1 MFQFNSLGALSATI
15 GLSFAA
21 VVYAQDS
28 YTGPDGGLTVSGNQI
43 VDQNGNNVRLTGV
56 NWSGFET
63 PIGIVSGLY
72 RQPFEISDF
81 RDYLLKLKDLGFNC
95 VRLPWSYANMICT
108 LPAAGDE
115 KCNVN
120 GVCTDPS
127 CGGTYN
133 YSNPNSSPYCPECA
147 DVSYIAGSYYNSSAT
162 DSDNFSSVNQLTG
175 SPFIG
180 QQLNA
185 PLFSTVRVNGAL
197 QAKSPRDCMDEVVKY
212 AGSIG
217 LKVILDNH
225 CIVSGKFASQ
235 PLWYTGID
243 ETQGVTQQQWI
254 DEWVVLAKH
263 YALETYDP
271 YHAVIACDLFNEPKM
286 DPRTAGGS
294 AWTTA
299 TGPQAWNHA
308 AEACGKAILAVNSR
322 LLIMVEGTQWANAD
336 AVFPTGS
343 GAQNGNTF
351 TNWGANL
358 TGAAAAPI
366 NLGKAYQNK
375 LVYSI
380 HDYPGTAQTLSGQNV
395 LPWFNETTYP
405 NYPYNLAGTAWQPF
419 WGYLVE
425 GNTAPIFVGEFG
437 SWLRNPTV
445 PDAEGNVCGYTAL
458 TSDQVT
464 SDKLWVNALLHYM
477 QGDWSLAQ
485 TINETPDSQAI
496 SVTVG
501 DDAAKKGISFCWFGF
516 TPNSADTG
524 GVLDC
529 DYTSTEENK
538 MAYLRPYLAP
548 LLPEYETALLSD
560 MNGDGFVGS
569 VDLGLF
575 LAFWGVDT
583 GGSRFTRGDFNHD
596 GFRNGADLAIL
607 LNRWRS
613 N

>member
-1 MFQFNSLGALSATI
+1 MFQFNSLGVLSATI

-28 YTGPDGGLTVSGNQI
+28 YSGKDEGLTVSGNQI

-63 PIGIVSGLY
+63 PIAIVSGLY
-72 RQPFEISDF
+72 QSPSATASPDF
-81 RDYLLKLKDLGFNC
+81 RDYLLKVKDLGFNC
-95 VRLPWSYANMICT
+95 IRLPWSYANMICT

-133 YSNPNSSPYCPECA
+133 YSNPNASPYCPECS
-147 DVSYIAGSYYNSSAT
+147 DVSFIAGSYYNASNSA
-162 DSDNFSSVNQLTG
+162 SQNASSVNQLTT
-175 SPFIG
+175 SPFYG
-180 QQLNA
+180 TQLNA
-185 PLFSTVRVNGAL
+185 PLFDTTLDRVNYAL
-197 QAKSPRDCMDEVVKY
+197 QAKSPLKCMDEVIKY

-235 PLWYTGID
+235 PLWYTD
-243 ETQGVTQQQWI
+243 SVSQQQWI
-254 DEWVVLAKH
+254 DQWVAIADH
-263 YALETYDP
+263 YADETNDP
-271 YHAVIACDLFNEPKM
+271 YHAVVACDLFNEPKM

-308 AEACGKAILAVNSR
+308 AEACGKAILAANSR

-343 GAQNGNTF
+343 GTANGNTF

-366 NLGKAYQNK
+366 DLGAAYQNK

-395 LPWFNETTYP
+395 LPWFSASNYP
-405 NYPYNLAGTAWQPF
+405 NNLDDQAWRPF

-425 GNTAPIFVGEFG
+425 ENTAPMFVGEFG

-445 PDAEGNVCGYTAL
+445 ADAEGNVCGYTAL

-477 QGDWSLAQ
+477 QGDWNLAQ
-485 TINETPDSQAI
+485 PINTTPDSQAI
-496 SVTVG
+496 AVTVG
-501 DDAAKKGISFCWFGF
+501 GDAAKKGISFCWFGF

-529 DYTSTEENK
+529 DYTSTETNK
-538 MAYLRPYLAP
+538 MAYLGPYLAP

-560 MNGDGFVGS
+560 MNGDGFVGGF
-569 VDLGLF
+569 DLSLF
-575 LAFWGVDT
+575 LALWGVDT

-596 GFRNGADLAIL
+596 GVRNGADLAIL

>member
-1 MFQFNSLGALSATI
+1 
-15 GLSFAA
+15 
-21 VVYAQDS
+21 
-28 YTGPDGGLTVSGNQI
+28 
-43 VDQNGNNVRLTGV
+43 
-56 NWSGFET
+56 
-63 PIGIVSGLY
+63 
-72 RQPFEISDF
+72 
-81 RDYLLKLKDLGFNC
+81 
-95 VRLPWSYANMICT
+95 
-108 LPAAGDE
+108 
-115 KCNVN
+115 
-120 GVCTDPS
+120 
-127 CGGTYN
+127 
-133 YSNPNSSPYCPECA
+133 
-147 DVSYIAGSYYNSSAT
+147 
-162 DSDNFSSVNQLTG
+162 
-175 SPFIG
+175 
-180 QQLNA
+180 
-185 PLFSTVRVNGAL
+185 
-197 QAKSPRDCMDEVVKY
+197 
-212 AGSIG
+212 
-217 LKVILDNH
+217 
-225 CIVSGKFASQ
+225 
-235 PLWYTGID
+235 
-243 ETQGVTQQQWI
+243 
-254 DEWVVLAKH
+254 
-263 YALETYDP
+263 
-271 YHAVIACDLFNEPKM
+271 M

-294 AWTTA
+294 AWTEA
-299 TGPQAWNHA
+299 IGPQAWNHA

-343 GAQNGNTF
+343 GTANGNTF

-366 NLGKAYQNK
+366 DLGKAYQNK

-425 GNTAPIFVGEFG
+425 GNTAPMFVGEFG

-458 TSDQVT
+458 TTDQVK
-464 SDKLWVNALLHYM
+464 SDKQWVNALLHYM

-501 DDAAKKGISFCWFGF
+501 GDAAKKGISFCWFGF

-560 MNGDGFVGS
+560 MNGDGFVGGP
-569 VDLGLF
+569 DLGLF
-575 LAFWGVDT
+575 LALWGVDT

-596 GFRNGADLAIL
+596 GVRNGADLAIL
-607 LNRWRS
+607 LNRWRT

>member
-380 HDYPGTAQTLSGQNV
+380 HDYPVTAQTLSGQNV

-425 GNTAPIFVGEFG
+425 GNTAPMFVGEFG

-485 TINETPDSQAI
+485 TINDTPDSQAI

-501 DDAAKKGISFCWFGF
+501 DDAAKKGISFCWFVF

>member
-263 YALETYDP
+263 YADETNDP
-271 YHAVIACDLFNEPKM
+271 YHAVVACDLFNEPKM

-308 AEACGKAILAVNSR
+308 AEACGRAILAVNSR

-425 GNTAPIFVGEFG
+425 GNTAPMFVGEFG

-485 TINETPDSQAI
+485 TINDTPDSQAI

>member
-1 MFQFNSLGALSATI
+1 MYVQEQKSVPMFQFNSLGALSATI

-21 VVYAQDS
+21 VVYAQETYS
-28 YTGPDGGLTVSGNQI
+28 GPDGGLTSSGNQI

-63 PIGIVSGLY
+63 PIAIVSGLY
-72 RQPFEISDF
+72 QSPSATASPDF

-115 KCNVN
+115 KCNPN
-120 GVCTDPS
+120 GVCTDS
-127 CGGTYN
+127 TCYT
-133 YSNPNSSPYCPECA
+133 CPECA
-147 DVSYIAGSYYNSSAT
+147 DKSYIAGSYYNASNSA
-162 DSDNFSSVNQLTG
+162 SQNASSVNQLTT
-175 SPFIG
+175 SPFYG
-180 QQLNA
+180 TQLNA
-185 PLFSTVRVNGAL
+185 PLFDTSLPQVSYAW
-197 QAKSPRDCMDEVVKY
+197 QAKSPLKCMDEVIKY

-225 CIVSGKFASQ
+225 CIVSGAFASQ
-235 PLWYTGID
+235 PLWYTSS
-243 ETQGVTQQQWI
+243 VTQQQWI
-254 DEWVVLAKH
+254 DEWVVLATR
-263 YALETYDP
+263 YASETYDP
-271 YHAVIACDLFNEPKM
+271 YHAVVACDLFNEPKM

-343 GAQNGNTF
+343 GSANGNTF

-358 TGAAAAPI
+358 TGADAAPI
-366 NLGKAYQNK
+366 DLGAAYQNK

-395 LPWFNETTYP
+395 LPWFTASNYP
-405 NYPYNLAGTAWQPF
+405 NNLDDQAWRPF

-425 GNTAPIFVGEFG
+425 ENTAPIFVGEFG

-445 PDAEGNVCGYTAL
+445 ADAEGNVCGYTAL
-458 TSDQVT
+458 TSTQVT

-477 QGDWSLAQ
+477 QGDWNLAQ
-485 TINETPDSQAI
+485 TINTTPDSQAI

-501 DDAAKKGISFCWFGF
+501 GNAAKKGISFCWFGF

-529 DYTSTEENK
+529 DYTSTETNK
-538 MAYLRPYLAP
+538 MAYLSPYLAP
-548 LLPEYETALLSD
+548 MLPEYETALLSD

-575 LAFWGVDT
+575 LALWGVDT
-583 GGSRFTRGDFNHD
+583 GGSRFTRGDFNRD
-596 GFRNGADLAIL
+596 GVRGGADLAIL
-607 LNRWRS
+607 LNRWS
-613 N
+613 TN

>member
-1 MFQFNSLGALSATI
+1 MHVQEQNSILMFQFNSLGVLSATI

-21 VVYAQDS
+21 AVYAQDS
-28 YTGPDGGLTVSGNQI
+28 YLGPDKGLTASGNQI

-72 RQPFEISDF
+72 NSPSPTYSPDF

-95 VRLPWSYANMICT
+95 IRLPWSYANMICT
-108 LPAAGDE
+108 QPAAGTA
-115 KCNVN
+115 C
-120 GVCTDPS
+120 
-127 CGGTYN
+127 
-133 YSNPNSSPYCPECA
+133 NPNSVA
-147 DVSYIAGSYYNSSAT
+147 SYIAGAFYNPPYSG
-162 DSDNFSSVNQLTG
+162 DDQVNQLAT
-175 SPFIG
+175 SPFYG
-180 QQLNA
+180 EQLNA
-185 PLFSTVRVNGAL
+185 PLFDTTLPTVDYAL
-197 QAKSPRDCMDEVVKY
+197 QAKSSLKCMDEVIKY

-225 CIVSGKFASQ
+225 CIVSGEFASQ
-235 PLWYTGID
+235 PLWYTD
-243 ETQGVTQQQWI
+243 SVSQQQWI
-254 DEWVVLAKH
+254 DEWVVLATR
-263 YALETYDP
+263 YASETYDP

-294 AWTTA
+294 AWTIA

-308 AEACGKAILAVNSR
+308 AEACGKAILAANPR

-343 GAQNGNTF
+343 GIANGNTF

-366 NLGKAYQNK
+366 DLGAAYQNK

-380 HDYPGTAQTLSGQNV
+380 HDYPGTAQTLSNNDP
-395 LPWFNETTYP
+395 LPWFTASNYP
-405 NYPYNLAGTAWQPF
+405 NNLDDQAWRPF

-425 GNTAPIFVGEFG
+425 NNTAPIFVGEFG
-437 SWLRNPTV
+437 SWLQNPEPLDCSTV
-445 PDAEGNVCGYTAL
+445 TL
-458 TSDQVT
+458 STDQVT

-477 QGDWSLAQ
+477 QGDWMLAQ
-485 TINETPDSQAI
+485 PISTTADAQAIAVTIN
-496 SVTVG
+496 G
-501 DDAAKKGISFCWFGF
+501 DATKKGISFCWFGF
-516 TPNSADTG
+516 TPNSNDTG
-524 GVLDC
+524 GALEC
-529 DYTSTEENK
+529 DFNTPDATK
-538 MAYLRPYLAP
+538 MAYLTPYLAP

-560 MNGDGFVGS
+560 MNGDGFVGGF
-569 VDLGLF
+569 DLSLF
-575 LAFWGVDT
+575 LALWGVDT

-596 GFRNGADLAIL
+596 GDRNGADLAIL

>member
-1 MFQFNSLGALSATI
+1 MIQFNSLGAVGATI
-15 GLSFAA
+15 GLSFATI
-21 VVYAQDS
+21 VHAQDS
-28 YTGPDGGLTVSGNQI
+28 YTGPDGGLTVIGNQI

-63 PIGIVSGLY
+63 PIGIVDGLY
-72 RQPFEISDF
+72 NDPSPTYSPDF
-81 RDYLLKLKDLGFNC
+81 RDYLDKLKSLGFNC
-95 VRLPWSYANMICT
+95 IRLPWSYANMTCPD
-108 LPAAGDE
+108 PAVGTPTAGMA
-115 KCNVN
+115 C
-120 GVCTDPS
+120 
-127 CGGTYN
+127 
-133 YSNPNSSPYCPECA
+133 NPNSA
-147 DVSYIAGSYYNSSAT
+147 GSYIVGSYYNPPYSG
-162 DSDNFSSVNQLTG
+162 DNQINQLPGDRYGT
-175 SPFIG
+175 
-180 QQLNA
+180 QLNA
-185 PLFSTVRVNGAL
+185 PLFNTSLDRVDNRL
-197 QAKSPRDCMDEVVKY
+197 QDKTPLKCMDEVIKY

-225 CIVSGKFASQ
+225 CIVSGGFASQ
-235 PLWYTGID
+235 PLWYSD
-243 ETQGVTQQQWI
+243 SVSQQQWI
-254 DEWVVLAKH
+254 DEWVVLATR
-263 YALETYDP
+263 YASETYDP
-271 YHAVIACDLFNEPKM
+271 YHAVIACDLFNEPKAK
-286 DPRTAGGS
+286 PWSEGGS
-294 AWTTA
+294 AWTEA

-366 NLGKAYQNK
+366 DLGKAYQNK

-405 NYPYNLAGTAWQPF
+405 NYPYNLASTAWQPF

-425 GNTAPIFVGEFG
+425 GNTAPMFVGEFG
-437 SWLRNPTV
+437 SWLRDPTV

-458 TSDQVT
+458 TSDQVK
-464 SDKLWVNALLHYM
+464 SDKQWVNALLHYM

-529 DYTSTEENK
+529 DYTSTETNK
-538 MAYLRPYLAP
+538 MAYLKPYLAP

-575 LAFWGVDT
+575 LGFWGVDT

>member
-28 YTGPDGGLTVSGNQI
+28 YSGPDGGLTASGNQI

-72 RQPFEISDF
+72 RQNFEISDF

-95 VRLPWSYANMICT
+95 VRLPWSYDNMICE
-108 LPAAGDE
+108 LPAAADE
-115 KCNVN
+115 KCNPN
-120 GVCTDPS
+120 GACTDS
-127 CGGTYN
+127 TCYT
-133 YSNPNSSPYCPECA
+133 CPECA
-147 DVSYIAGSYYNSSAT
+147 DQSYIAGSYYNAENSEAQ
-162 DSDNFSSVNQLTG
+162 NASSVNQLIG

-185 PLFSTVRVNGAL
+185 PLFDTTLDRVNYAL
-197 QAKSPRDCMDEVVKY
+197 QAKSPLKCMDEVIKY

-225 CIVSGKFASQ
+225 CIESGKFASQ
-235 PLWYTGID
+235 PLWYTAID

-254 DEWVVLAKH
+254 DEWVVLADH
-263 YALETYDP
+263 YADETYDP

-294 AWTTA
+294 AWTEA

-366 NLGKAYQNK
+366 DLGKAYQNK

-405 NYPYNLAGTAWQPF
+405 NYPYNLASTAWQPF

-425 GNTAPIFVGEFG
+425 GNTAPMFVGEFG
-437 SWLRNPTV
+437 SWLRDPTV

-458 TSDQVT
+458 TSDQVK
-464 SDKLWVNALLHYM
+464 SDKQWVNALLHYM

-529 DYTSTEENK
+529 DYTSTETNK
-538 MAYLRPYLAP
+538 MAYLKPYLAP

-575 LAFWGVDT
+575 LGFWGVDT